1 MKYNRTYLFIIV
13 SSVALAI
20 VLIIQLTWI
29 VRTARIKED
38 IFNEKAHM
46 VLSRTAEALSS
57 DPATRR
63 NPEILISKEDVH
75 KIDSLFSHY
84 LKLYNLKIDHYFE
97 IKPIRSDLKNV
108 QAFSGITLP
117 ETKNNFLK
125 KIKDPSNINSEKYGS
140 YQTCLDEIP
149 GQNSLELKLVFPDKA
164 QYIRAEMGL
173 PFISSVILILLVL
186 MLSWKTVLSLSK
198 EKRIAEHT
206 TDFLNNMT
214 HEFNTPLTNISLAG
228 RMIIKDEP
236 GRDKVRHFAGIILEE
251 NEKLQHQVEQVLGMT
266 ALQRGEIPIRREN
279 VDMHQVIEK
288 VIRSFSMRADMANG
302 KINILPAAEDHIVTG
317 DRTHLSNAVRN
328 IIDNAVKY
336 SGKQPVISIKTKN
349 ISGRLVID
357 ISDNG
362 CGIDPIFHKKVFD
375 KFFRVPT
382 GDVHDVRGFGLGLP
396 YVRWIAE
403 QHGGSIKLKSRINSG
418 TTFTIELPCG

>member
-1 MKYNRTYLFIIV
+1 MKYNRTYLFIII

-20 VLIIQLTWI
+20 VLIIQLAWI
-29 VRTARIKED
+29 IRTARIKED

-46 VLSRTAEALSS
+46 ILTRTAEALSD

-63 NPEILISKEDVH
+63 NPEILVGEEDVH

-97 IKPIRSDLKNV
+97 IKPVGSDFKKIQGLMV
-108 QAFSGITLP
+108 P
-117 ETKNNFLK
+117 KNNFLHAA
-125 KIKDPSNINSEKYGS
+125 KDPSNINSEKYGS
-140 YQTCLDEIP
+140 YQTCLDETP
-149 GQNSLELKLVFPDKA
+149 GRNSLELKLVFPDKA

-186 MLSWKTVLSLSK
+186 IISWRTVFSLLK

-236 GRDKVRHFAGIILEE
+236 GGDKVRHFAGIIIEE

-279 VDMHQVIEK
+279 IDMHQVIEK
-288 VIRSFSMRADMANG
+288 VIRSFSIREDMANG
-302 KINILPAAEDHIVTG
+302 KINILLAAEDHIVTG
-317 DRTHLSNAVRN
+317 DRTHLSNAIRN

-349 ISGRLVID
+349 IAGRLVID
-357 ISDNG
+357 ISDSG
-362 CGIDPIFHKKVFD
+362 CGIDPVFHKKVFD

-382 GDVHDVRGFGLGLP
+382 GDVHDVKGFGLGLP

-403 QHGGSIKLKSRINSG
+403 QHGGSIGLKSRINSG

>member
-1 MKYNRTYLFIIV
+1 MKYNRTYLFIII

-20 VLIIQLTWI
+20 VLIIQLAWI
-29 VRTARIKED
+29 IRTARIKED

-46 VLSRTAEALSS
+46 ILTRTAEALSD

-63 NPEILISKEDVH
+63 NPEILVGEEDVH

-97 IKPIRSDLKNV
+97 IKPVGSDFKKIQGLMV
-108 QAFSGITLP
+108 P
-117 ETKNNFLK
+117 KNNFLHAA
-125 KIKDPSNINSEKYGS
+125 KDPSNINSEKYGS
-140 YQTCLDEIP
+140 YQTCLDETP
-149 GQNSLELKLVFPDKA
+149 GRNSLELKLVFPDKA

-186 MLSWKTVLSLSK
+186 VISWRTVFSLLK

-236 GRDKVRHFAGIILEE
+236 GGDKVRHFAGIIIEE

-279 VDMHQVIEK
+279 IDMHQVIEK
-288 VIRSFSMRADMANG
+288 VIRSFSIREDMANG
-302 KINILPAAEDHIVTG
+302 KINILLAAEDHIVTG
-317 DRTHLSNAVRN
+317 DRTHLSNAIRN

-349 ISGRLVID
+349 IAGRLVID
-357 ISDNG
+357 ISDSG
-362 CGIDPIFHKKVFD
+362 CGIDPVFHKKVFD
-375 KFFRVPT
+375 KFFRIPT